1 MSEIV
6 YVLTNEAMPGIVKI
20 GRTTDSVQSRVRSL
34 FNTNLPLP
42 FECPYA
48 AEVHDAVV
56 VGRVLHQLF
65 GDHRVSPNREFFRL
79 APEKVV
85 IALRLAPHKNVT
97 PGEPVF
103 ESPSDAVAVLRAR
116 ERRSRID
123 LAAIG
128 VLDGATLTFSRDE
141 NVTATVVGESRVLFH
156 GDVMSLS
163 AAALKAVQDAGLM
176 WKAVS
181 GSDVWLY
188 EGETLDERR
197 RRIEEERFA
206 TSGDEAS

>member
-1 MSEIV
+1 MLL
-6 YVLTNEAMPGIVKI
+6 YH
-20 GRTTDSVQSRVRSL
+20 
-34 FNTNLPLP
+34 TNLPLP
-42 FECPYA
+42 FECAYA
-48 AEVHDAVV
+48 AEVADAAVV
-56 VGRVLHQLF
+56 ERVLHQLF

-85 IALRLAPHKNVT
+85 IALRLAPHRDVT

-103 ESPSDAVAVLRAR
+103 ESSSDAVAVLRAR

-123 LAAIG
+123 LTAIG
-128 VLDGATLTFSRDE
+128 VPDGATLIFSRDE
-141 NVTATVVGESRVLFH
+141 HVTATVVSESRVCFH
-156 GDVMSLS
+156 DVVMSLS
-163 AAALKAVQDAGLM
+163 AAALKAVQDAGLT

-197 RRIEEERFA
+197 RRVEDERFA
-206 TSGDEAS
+206 TAGDGASQ